1 MNLGWPSLRTWQ
13 RLKGHKPQRPEMLS
27 CQVQL
32 PALRADGLTSG
43 ISIKISTVAAASS
56 VPEPTVPP
64 LGTTH
69 CHRGGCLP
77 AKGAWLS
84 LTTSTSDSV
93 PEVGTSLAQNLLSC
107 LRTWPLSP
115 VSSLLI
121 YPEGSAP
128 LPSGCQTP
136 TTTSSYPRQEKAFLK
151 SSLKILV
158 L

>member
-1 MNLGWPSLRTWQ
+1 MLAISEDLAEAQEKQT
-13 RLKGHKPQRPEMLS
+13 PEDRDAFMS
-27 CQVQL
+27 G
-32 PALRADGLTSG
+32 PAAPRADGLTSG

-93 PEVGTSLAQNLLSC
+93 PEVGTSLAV
-107 LRTWPLSP
+107 P
-115 VSSLLI
+115 
-121 YPEGSAP
+121 SAA
-128 LPSGCQTP
+128 S
-136 TTTSSYPRQEKAFLK
+136 
-151 SSLKILV
+151 
-158 L
+158 